1 MFILFGALV
10 SMAIPFMALRGRGT
24 RPQYIYGAI
33 AAFPFGAAMLW
44 LGQHATVDKETM
56 SADQMAGTMFINEY
70 FPVTGIVL
78 LVAGLQC
85 VIAAVLHSTPPPT
98 APEWVRQ

>member
-1 MFILFGALV
+1 MLIVFGALF
-10 SMAIPFMALRGRGT
+10 SMAIPFTALRGRGT

-33 AAFPFGAAMLW
+33 AAFPFGAAMFW
-44 LGQHATVDKETM
+44 LGQHATADKETM
-56 SADQMAGTMFINEY
+56 TADQMAGTMFINEY
-70 FPVTGIVL
+70 FPAAGIVL

-85 VIAAVLHSTPPPT
+85 VIAAMLRPTPTPT